1 MKSIFGKYSA
11 YAPVFLRIVF
21 ALYLFLAVKAEVY
34 SAQAHEEY
42 AKNLSSL
49 GLPVSDFL
57 AYLSTWSMLIC
68 YFLIIIGWRTRYAA
82 IPVIINFAVAII
94 WGHIIPGHPV
104 AKATAALVL
113 LVLGI
118 FFLLNGPGKPSVDE
132 GV

>member
-11 YAPVFLRIVF
+11 YAPVFLRIIF
-21 ALYLFLAVKAEVY
+21 AAYLFLALKAGVY
-34 SAQAHEEY
+34 SAQAHEDY
-42 AKNLSSL
+42 ASSLSGL
-49 GLPVSDFL
+49 GLPASGFL
-57 AYLSTWSMLIC
+57 AYLSTWSMLVC
-68 YFLIIIGWRTRYAA
+68 YFLIIIGWHTRYAA

-118 FFLLNGPGKPSVDE
+118 FFLLNGPGKLSIDE